1 MAEKAFV
8 CSNHFFIIEVS
19 LNAMSLSHSEPRQV
33 TNEAEELRE
42 MTLNDILTLSL
53 RSLSSFKKEEENGA
67 LQMASPDKA
76 GQEMRRKFMKLML
89 KRL

>member
-8 CSNHFFIIEVS
+8 CSNHFLLEVS

-53 RSLSSFKKEEENGA
+53 RSLSGLKKKKRKMEHCRW
-67 LQMASPDKA
+67 LHQIKPD
-76 GQEMRRKFMKLML
+76 RKCGGNS
-89 KRL
+89 